1 MNKKSKIL
9 IINKSNLASSIY
21 LILKKR
27 GYKKIYFLNY
37 KDNIRKIE
45 NFYKKIK
52 PEYIFLTFADEG
64 GIEYNQK
71 FPVDLMNSEINSLIK
86 FISTSYKYNVKKLI
100 YFASSCVYPKIFNRK
115 LSTDLILSGKLEQS
129 NLHYASSKIM
139 GMNLCD
145 AYNEQYNTNFI
156 TVIPSNYFGP
166 YDHFILN
173 YSHVISDLII
183 KFHDAKINNKKK
195 VIVWGSGKPIR
206 DFIYIDDLAKAAI
219 HIMKNYKLKKPI
231 NVSSQHIYSIKQLAY
246 LLKETVK
253 YRGKI
258 IFDKSK
264 IDGMKYK
271 VLDNTEL
278 KKIGWKTNSN
288 FKLNL
293 IKTYKG
299 YLNHIY
305 D

>member
-1 MNKKSKIL
+1 MTN
-9 IINKSNLASSIY
+9 IITYKEFENL
-21 LILKKR
+21 
-27 GYKKIYFLNY
+27 
-37 KDNIRKIE
+37 DIRVGTI
-45 NFYKKIK
+45 
-52 PEYIFLTFADEG
+52 
-64 GIEYNQK
+64 
-71 FPVDLMNSEINSLIK
+71 
-86 FISTSYKYNVKKLI
+86 IS
-100 YFASSCVYPKIFNRK
+100 AQ
-115 LSTDLILSGKLEQS
+115 E
-129 NLHYASSKIM
+129 
-139 GMNLCD
+139 
-145 AYNEQYNTNFI
+145 
-156 TVIPSNYFGP
+156 
-166 YDHFILN
+166 
-173 YSHVISDLII
+173 
-183 KFHDAKINNKKK
+183 
-195 VIVWGSGKPIR
+195 
-206 DFIYIDDLAKAAI
+206 
-219 HIMKNYKLKKPI
+219 NYKLKKPI

-299 YLNHIY
+299 YLNYIY